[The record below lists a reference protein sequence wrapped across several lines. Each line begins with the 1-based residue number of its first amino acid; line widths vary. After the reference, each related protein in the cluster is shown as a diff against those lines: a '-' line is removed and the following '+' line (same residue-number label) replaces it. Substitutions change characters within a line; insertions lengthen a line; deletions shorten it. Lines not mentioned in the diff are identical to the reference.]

1 MSSAVY
7 TLDTVPLRKIHFR
20 TFAYTLTGFF
30 VAGYIIALI
39 SIALPYAVE
48 ELAMNALWQG
58 LIGSAILIG
67 ILIGA
72 FVFGKPADVMG
83 RQKFYFWHFI
93 AFVLLSLW
101 AFFIHSAFTLFLMRF
116 CCGLVVGIELIVG
129 AAYLTEVIPS
139 RVRGPWLAAMIATW
153 VLGGLLGNVVTYA
166 ISDTGN
172 WQLMLATGAVP
183 AAIAA
188 LMGLG
193 IPETVKW
200 LLSKG
205 EIDKAKEITSKYY
218 GADIDITDQ
227 IETIRKKSDIKIKG
241 QYSEVLSG
249 KMLKRTVFGGLF
261 WICQLVPYYAIA
273 TYTPTVLSTLGVGDG
288 NSGTVLI
295 NVFATAGAVIGLLLM
310 DKVPRRVFI
319 IVTYILTFIPL
330 ILLGILGNLS
340 GLMVSVLFCIGMFFL
355 LMGSD
360 LQNVYPPELFPTRVR
375 GTGVGVVS
383 SMSRIGG
390 ILGSFAFPAIMA
402 AFGTAFAMTVCAC
415 FAVLG
420 VIISYFWAPETRG
433 IDVDDESLYI

>member
-1 MSSAVY
+1 MSNVTY

-30 VAGYIIALI
+30 VAGYVIALI

-48 ELAMNALWQG
+48 EFAMNPFWQG

-72 FVFGKPADVMG
+72 FAFGKPADILG
-83 RQKFYFWHFI
+83 RQKLYFWHFV
-93 AFVLLSLW
+93 AFILLSLW

-129 AAYLTEVIPS
+129 AAYLTESIPS

-153 VLGGLLGNVVTYA
+153 VLGGLVGNVVTYTIA
-166 ISDTGN
+166 DTAN
-172 WQLMLATGAVP
+172 WRLMLATGAVP
-183 AAIAA
+183 GGIAA
-188 LMGLG
+188 LLGLG
-193 IPETVKW
+193 VPETVKW

-205 EIDKAKEITSKYY
+205 QVDKAKKITAKYY
-218 GADIDITDQ
+218 GSDMDLSDQ
-227 IETIRKKSDIKIKG
+227 IELLNKKEDIKAKG
-241 QYSEVLSG
+241 QYSQVLSG
-249 KMLKRTVFGGLF
+249 KMLKRTLFGGLF

-273 TYTPTVLSTLGVGDG
+273 TYTPTVLNTLGVGDG

-295 NVFATAGAVIGLLLM
+295 NVFATAGAAIGLLLM
-310 DKVPRRVFI
+310 DKFPRRVFI
-319 IVTYILTFIPL
+319 IVTYVFTFIPL
-330 ILLGILGNLS
+330 LLLGVMGNLS
-340 GLMVSVLFCIGMFFL
+340 GVTVSILFCIGMFFL

-383 SMSRIGG
+383 SLSRIGG

-402 AFGTAFAMTVCAC
+402 SFGTSFAMIVCAA

-420 VIISYFWAPETRG
+420 IIISYFWAPETRG
-433 IDVDDESLYI
+433 IDLDNESLYR